1 MNLTPEQLS
10 EEKEY
15 LEKVMEVLKELCD
28 KHSDSI
34 DSQIDSIQELK
45 KYIWDNIYELDDMEV
60 AGEMYNVNTNVGY
73 ANKRIADLH
82 QLKRSLY
89 SPYFG
94 RIDFK
99 RDKSRS
105 NRIQKIYVGLNG
117 ISKDL
122 EHYVFDWR
130 TPIASLFYNY
140 GIGKVSYEAPAGTI
154 TGEVSLKRQYKI
166 ANGKLERCFD
176 SDLNIDD
183 EYLQEI
189 LSNASSDKMTNI
201 VKTIQKEQ
209 NEIIRNL
216 IDRYLIVQGIAGSGK
231 TSVAMHRIAYLLY
244 AEKDLTS
251 NNVLIFSPNDVFS
264 EYISNV
270 LPELGEENVLQT
282 TFSDFAKSY
291 IKDYK
296 QLESFTEFIERYYK
310 NEDFDDE
317 EFKTIKYKLSN
328 EFKNCLD
335 NAIASY
341 KNGLSFSHGFSINDR
356 FISKDELNQLFKEKL
371 SRLPIL
377 ERFDVLSE
385 NLCDMR
391 GVSYKK
397 YAKTIKK
404 HLQEMMTNQLTVR
417 EIYSDVLKS
426 EMFKNGA
433 GVRKN
438 VELKK
443 GKKLMFEDLL
453 PLLYI
458 NFEINGYPSGS
469 SIKHIIIDEAQDYTI
484 LQLEMLKKIF
494 TKASFTILGDIHQ
507 TINPYY
513 MYDSLNTINEIF
525 DNQGRYIELNKTYRS
540 SEEII
545 DFTNGILG
553 INNACSVRKS
563 NSIPVTVENIDQKD
577 LVKKLKLEIDRM
589 SSIGLKRVAIIT
601 KNNAQTLDIYD
612 KLENE
617 VQGISLINGDPK
629 QKIGKIVVL
638 PSYISKGLEFDG
650 VIVYTDDEH
659 KYSDKDKYLFYVV
672 CTRAQHCLTIYNQKT
687 LKKSSH

>member
-328 EFKNCLD
+328 EFKN
-335 NAIASY
+335 
-341 KNGLSFSHGFSINDR
+341 
-356 FISKDELNQLFKEKL
+356 
-371 SRLPIL
+371 
-377 ERFDVLSE
+377 
-385 NLCDMR
+385 
-391 GVSYKK
+391 
-397 YAKTIKK
+397 
-404 HLQEMMTNQLTVR
+404 
-417 EIYSDVLKS
+417 
-426 EMFKNGA
+426 
-433 GVRKN
+433 
-438 VELKK
+438 
-443 GKKLMFEDLL
+443 
-453 PLLYI
+453 
-458 NFEINGYPSGS
+458 
-469 SIKHIIIDEAQDYTI
+469 
-484 LQLEMLKKIF
+484 
-494 TKASFTILGDIHQ
+494 
-507 TINPYY
+507 
-513 MYDSLNTINEIF
+513 
-525 DNQGRYIELNKTYRS
+525 
-540 SEEII
+540 
-545 DFTNGILG
+545 
-553 INNACSVRKS
+553 
-563 NSIPVTVENIDQKD
+563 
-577 LVKKLKLEIDRM
+577 
-589 SSIGLKRVAIIT
+589 
-601 KNNAQTLDIYD
+601 
-612 KLENE
+612 
-617 VQGISLINGDPK
+617 
-629 QKIGKIVVL
+629 
-638 PSYISKGLEFDG
+638 
-650 VIVYTDDEH
+650 
-659 KYSDKDKYLFYVV
+659 
-672 CTRAQHCLTIYNQKT
+672 
-687 LKKSSH
+687 